1 MATADMMN
9 LAAKVQRNQGVLSNP
24 MMDELVMLDMKTSH
38 YYGLEAV
45 GKFIWEQLEQAVTL
59 EKIIETLLVEFDVDR
74 KTCVKEVIEFFK
86 QMEQAGLVEI
96 TLPEG
101 A

>member
-1 MATADMMN
+1 MN
-9 LAAKVQRNQGVLSNP
+9 LATKVQRNQEVLTTP
-24 MMDELVMLDMKTSH
+24 MMDELVMLDMTTSH

-59 EKIIETLLVEFDVDR
+59 EKLVEALLAEFDVDR
-74 KTCVKEVIEFFK
+74 AICIKEVTEFIQ

-96 TLPEG
+96 TLPKD